1 MRVRIISL
9 FFKKGPC
16 FHCRMLHICTFM
28 RLSQNALQA
37 DNRAVCQSGR
47 SQNPR
52 ASAARNPNPRS
63 VLPAST
69 PAAFPVES
77 GSWVWHQRVTKPGL
91 APSEKQAFQG
101 LFWLFSELSTYRFP
115 ESPPRRCS
123 HQATAPLSQQ
133 SSHGQGLRGSFPD
146 ARPMPA
152 TPLSLK
158 GRVSWLGRELGPQ
171 EH

>member
-37 DNRAVCQSGR
+37 DNRVVCQSGR

-52 ASAARNPNPRS
+52 ASAARNPNPDQSSQPPPQPLSLWSQAPGFGAR
-63 VLPAST
+63 
-69 PAAFPVES
+69 
-77 GSWVWHQRVTKPGL
+77 QRVTKPGL
-91 APSEKQAFQG
+91 THSEKQAFQG
-101 LFWLFSELSTYRFP
+101 LIWFFSELSTYRFP

-133 SSHGQGLRGSFPD
+133 SSHSQGL
-146 ARPMPA
+146 
-152 TPLSLK
+152 
-158 GRVSWLGRELGPQ
+158 
-171 EH
+171 